1 MIIYKSRV
9 ICIVGTIREKTKNI
23 RNAVNSI
30 NLYFYIK

>member
-23 RNAVNSI
+23 RNAVI
-30 NLYFYIK
+30 ALIYIFI